1 MADDIQQPDDSGNA
15 ADTPKYLQLK
25 ESYRL
30 SKADYPREDIEDTD
44 MFAPFFKRKRTWL
57 VIIGLAL
64 FALALL
70 LVPVDVQQHAGDK
83 LDPTK
88 VKIGL
93 GIFFFIAFLW
103 LTEALPLAATA
114 LLVPILGALTGV
126 FDVKTALASFAHPLI
141 FIFFGGFALA
151 SAMAYQGVDRWIAN
165 RVVILG
171 RGSLLASA
179 ALLFAATAFLSMWMS
194 NTATTAM
201 MIPLVLGILAQAG
214 KGEDEAAEHRTAI
227 FLLLGVAY
235 AASVGGIGTII
246 GSPPNGIAAKAMGIG
261 FQDWMKFGIPA
272 VLVLLPLMFV
282 VLLVVSKPATKN
294 RISVSKATFV
304 FNWHRITTLVIFAVT
319 ALSWIFSKQLAGL
332 LGIGKYMDTLIALMA
347 VIALLYF
354 RVVRWRDIDRGTDW
368 GVLML
373 FGGGLTLSAIMK
385 TTGTSLFLAR
395 LFSDS
400 VAGLPLILIIGAVI
414 TFVIFLTELS
424 SNTATAALFVPI
436 FLVVSTQLGAEPA
449 QLVIPL
455 ALAASCA
462 FMLPIATPPNAI
474 VFGTGR
480 IPQKTM
486 MRIGLVLNIVFIVAL
501 TVLSNLFF

>member
-1 MADDIQQPDDSGNA
+1 MTNKTKKEIQQGELPDYL
-15 ADTPKYLQLK
+15 DTTKG
-25 ESYRL
+25 SYKL
-30 SKADYPREDIEDTD
+30 TEADYPREDVEDTD

-57 VIIGLAL
+57 VIVGLILFAIAL
-64 FALALL
+64 F
-70 LVPVDVQQHAGDK
+70 VMPVDEKLQASAE
-83 LDPTK
+83 LDPTQ
-88 VKIGL
+88 VKIGI
-93 GIFFFIAFLW
+93 GIFACIAFLW
-103 LTEALPLAATA
+103 LTEALPLSATA
-114 LLVPILGALTGV
+114 LLVPILAIVTGV
-126 FDVKTALASFAHPLI
+126 FDVKAALTSFAHPLI

-165 RVVILG
+165 RVVIAG
-171 RGSLLASA
+171 RGSLLMSS
-179 ALLFAATAFLSMWMS
+179 ALLFGATAFLSMWMS

-201 MIPLVLGILAQAG
+201 MIPLVLGIVSQASS
-214 KGEDEAAEHRTAI
+214 GEDKAAEERTAI

-272 VLVLLPLMFV
+272 VIVLLPLMFV
-282 VLLVVSKPATKN
+282 VLLATSRPATKN
-294 RISVSKATFV
+294 RITVSKEIFT
-304 FNWHRITTLVIFAVT
+304 FNWHRVTTLVIFAVT
-319 ALSWIFSKQLAGL
+319 ALCWIFSKKLGGL
-332 LGIGKYMDTLIALMA
+332 IGVTKYVDTLIALCA

-368 GVLML
+368 GVLLL
-373 FGGGLTLSAIMK
+373 FGGGLTLSAVMK
-385 TTGTSLFLAR
+385 KTGASLFLAR
-395 LFSDS
+395 GFSDLVS
-400 VAGLPLILIIGAVI
+400 DLPMILIIGAVI
-414 TFVIFLTELS
+414 AFIIFLTELS

-436 FLVVSTQLGAEPA
+436 FMVVAGQLGAEPA

-501 TVLSNLFF
+501 TLLSKLVF